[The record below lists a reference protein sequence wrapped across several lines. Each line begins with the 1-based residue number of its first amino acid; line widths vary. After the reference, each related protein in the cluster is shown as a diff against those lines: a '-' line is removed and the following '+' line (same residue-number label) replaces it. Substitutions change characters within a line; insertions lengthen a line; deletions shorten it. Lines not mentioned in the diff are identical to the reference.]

1 MHSSIGKPLVA
12 LVSAACL
19 AAPAMT
25 PTPHHSVI
33 TQSSMPVELSASV
46 TSFDPLPTS
55 ARALVTSVAPT
66 DPATLA
72 GAVDTMASLSGEDS
86 GLLLLKLLS
95 APYHNFA
102 SISIAVGKAVNAGI
116 QFVSLPFS
124 ILTYIIANKPD
135 DIPGYITQVQN
146 NLKGA
151 LPGISAAIKS
161 EIAYDRDLIQQIF
174 GGHAQNT
181 ATAAVDNVSAPPA
194 VTADATDSG
203 LAVLKLLTAPYH
215 NFASISIAVGKA
227 VNAGIQLVSLPFSIL
242 TYVIANK
249 PDDIPAYI
257 TQVQN
262 NLKAALPGIGA
273 AIKSEIAYDKD
284 LIQQVFGGGTTA
296 MVTNAKETPN
306 LLAAESSSTNVL
318 GGTPNLLTAAQ
329 DQGDTASDATPHR
342 ETWKERIAAKKAAKD
357 ESVSTDSAKG
367 TDTTPAQ
374 ESAPT
379 PAPTSEAETGAETG
393 TGEAPTPPKHRLGKP
408 AGDKAGASESTGG
421 KHRKPETD
429 SGADAA

>member
-25 PTPHHSVI
+25 PTPHHSGI
-33 TQSSMPVELSASV
+33 TQSSIPVELSAAVS
-46 TSFDPLPTS
+46 SFDPLPAS
-55 ARALVTSVAPT
+55 ARSLVTTVAPT

-72 GAVDTMASLSGEDS
+72 GAVDTMAALSGQDS

-116 QFVSLPFS
+116 QV
-124 ILTYIIANKPD
+124 
-135 DIPGYITQVQN
+135 
-146 NLKGA
+146 
-151 LPGISAAIKS
+151 
-161 EIAYDRDLIQQIF
+161 
-174 GGHAQNT
+174 
-181 ATAAVDNVSAPPA
+181 
-194 VTADATDSG
+194 
-203 LAVLKLLTAPYH
+203 
-215 NFASISIAVGKA
+215 
-227 VNAGIQLVSLPFSIL
+227 VSLPFSIL

-262 NLKAALPGIGA
+262 NLKAAIPGIGT

-284 LIQQVFGGGTTA
+284 LIQQVFGGGATA
-296 MVTNAKETPN
+296 MATNAKETPN
-306 LLAAESSSTNVL
+306 LLAVESSSPNVL
-318 GGTPNLLTAAQ
+318 GATPNLLTAAQ
-329 DQGDTASDATPHR
+329 DQSDTAGDATPHR

-357 ESVSTDSAKG
+357 ETASTDESASTDSTGKDASSSTDTAPTKESTPTTEAG
-367 TDTTPAQ
+367 TDTGD
-374 ESAPT
+374 APT
-379 PAPTSEAETGAETG
+379 A
-393 TGEAPTPPKHRLGKP
+393 PKHRLGKP
-408 AGDKAGASESTGG
+408 AGDKAGAAESTGG

>member
-25 PTPHHSVI
+25 PTPHHSAI

-46 TSFDPLPTS
+46 TSFDPLPAS
-55 ARALVTSVAPT
+55 ARALVTPVAPT

-95 APYHNFA
+95 
-102 SISIAVGKAVNAGI
+102 
-116 QFVSLPFS
+116 
-124 ILTYIIANKPD
+124 
-135 DIPGYITQVQN
+135 
-146 NLKGA
+146 
-151 LPGISAAIKS
+151 
-161 EIAYDRDLIQQIF
+161 
-174 GGHAQNT
+174 
-181 ATAAVDNVSAPPA
+181 
-194 VTADATDSG
+194 
-203 LAVLKLLTAPYH
+203 APYH

-284 LIQQVFGGGTTA
+284 LIQQVFGGGATA
-296 MVTNAKETPN
+296 IATNAKETPN
-306 LLAAESSSTNVL
+306 LLAAAPSSTNVL
-318 GGTPNLLTAAQ
+318 GGTPNLLSFAQ
-329 DQGDTASDATPHR
+329 GQDDTASDATPHR

-357 ESVSTDSAKG
+357 ESASADSDKG

-374 ESAPT
+374 ESAST
-379 PAPTSEAETGAETG
+379 PAPTSEAETG
-393 TGEAPTPPKHRLGKP
+393 TGEAPAAPKHRLGKP
-408 AGDKAGASESTGG
+408 AGDKAGAAESTGG